1 MNYKIFETLNKNNR
15 KLNGGT
21 KMNAYNNVEKEI
33 KVPAT
38 VKNEF
43 KKLYQNGIY
52 KELHRR
58 KILTDIQLEN
68 LLSKNY

>member
-1 MNYKIFETLNKNNR
+1 
-15 KLNGGT
+15 
-21 KMNAYNNVEKEI
+21 MNAYNNVKKEI

-52 KELHRR
+52 K
-58 KILTDIQLEN
+58 
-68 LLSKNY
+68 

>member
-1 MNYKIFETLNKNNR
+1 
-15 KLNGGT
+15 
-21 KMNAYNNVEKEI
+21 MNAYNN
-33 KVPAT
+33 

>member
-1 MNYKIFETLNKNNR
+1 
-15 KLNGGT
+15 
-21 KMNAYNNVEKEI
+21 MNAYNNVEKEI

-58 KILTDIQLEN
+58 KILEN

>member
-1 MNYKIFETLNKNNR
+1 
-15 KLNGGT
+15 
-21 KMNAYNNVEKEI
+21 MNAYNNVEKEI
-33 KVPAT
+33 KVLAT

>member
-1 MNYKIFETLNKNNR
+1 
-15 KLNGGT
+15 
-21 KMNAYNNVEKEI
+21 MNAYNNVEKEI

-52 KELHRR
+52 KELYRR